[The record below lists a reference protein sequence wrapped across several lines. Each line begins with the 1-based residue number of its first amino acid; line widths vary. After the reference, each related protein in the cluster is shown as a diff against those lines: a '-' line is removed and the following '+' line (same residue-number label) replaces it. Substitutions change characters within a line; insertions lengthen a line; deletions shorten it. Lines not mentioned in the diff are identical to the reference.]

1 MKLYLKANVFY
12 QKKKKEEEVSPGHGR
27 LDWGVVH
34 IAFAFEYF

>member
-1 MKLYLKANVFY
+1 MFFTK
-12 QKKKKEEEVSPGHGR
+12 KKKKEEEELVSPGHGR